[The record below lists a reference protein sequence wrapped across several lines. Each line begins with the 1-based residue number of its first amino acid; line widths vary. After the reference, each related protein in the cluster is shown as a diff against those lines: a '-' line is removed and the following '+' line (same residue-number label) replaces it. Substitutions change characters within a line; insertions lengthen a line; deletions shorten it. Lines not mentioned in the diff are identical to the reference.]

1 LYLLTFPGLIFKK
14 TFKNSLKG
22 IKKSYW
28 QVKKKKMKN
37 FGDENFY
44 GTWDKKKIKMSKS
57 FQYFESLKET
67 NKLISSNRYASLFVQ
82 DEEETNKKIDY
93 ENYMVDFESIFKVKE
108 LGEAFKRFLEFGK
121 KKNKKKKE
129 IRSRW
134 NL

>member
-1 LYLLTFPGLIFKK
+1 
-14 TFKNSLKG
+14 
-22 IKKSYW
+22 
-28 QVKKKKMKN
+28 MKN

-108 LGEAFKRFLEFGK
+108 LGEAFKRFLELGK